1 MLVQGLIFQGEGS
14 TVLAE
19 SHHTPTGAPLTSQP
33 LSPTPRET
41 IRQETRVPQPSS
53 PPHTNVADEAASTGV
68 DVRHK
73 GAATTVT
80 SLDAGHGSGNIDKTP
95 SIPYDSPLLRV
106 HTLGSD
112 ESKMQHNELMDL
124 VTKLSDSV
132 VSLETDLQQIKKV
145 YGIAY
150 TKLIKKVKSTANVPV
165 NTAGAEIST
174 ASPKVKIAGDSVD
187 DIATESLVYIKRSA
201 EKRKDKGKVIMEESS
216 EPTQTKTKIQQEQER
231 LGVNTFTPMESDDTV
246 PKVATGSSKR
256 STAEEL
262 GEESFKDK
270 RRLSQT
276 MESGSRKLYES
287 CGVNH
292 VSTPDG
298 IDIFMLVEKEYPLS
312 KGTFTLMLIL
322 KLMVEQDNEISRE
335 LIRKIFM
342 QVERPRR

>member
-1 MLVQGLIFQGEGS
+1 MKRASTGYSGVDITLFPTMLVQGLIFQGKGS

-41 IRQETRVPQPSS
+41 IRQENRVPQPSS
-53 PPHTNVADEAASTGV
+53 PPHTNVADEAAST
-68 DVRHK
+68 
-73 GAATTVT
+73 
-80 SLDAGHGSGNIDKTP
+80 
-95 SIPYDSPLLRV
+95 
-106 HTLGSD
+106 
-112 ESKMQHNELMDL
+112 
-124 VTKLSDSV
+124 
-132 VSLETDLQQIKKV
+132 
-145 YGIAY
+145 
-150 TKLIKKVKSTANVPV
+150 V

-201 EKRKDKGKVIMEESS
+201 AKRKDKGKAIMEESS
-216 EPTQTKTKIQQEQER
+216 EPTQTKTKIQQEQESR
-231 LGVNTFTPMESDDTV
+231 GVNTFTPMESDDTV

-256 STAEEL
+256 SAAEEL
-262 GEESFKDK
+262 GEESFK
-270 RRLSQT
+270 RQ
-276 MESGSRKLYES
+276 KLYES

-292 VSTPDG
+292 VSTPNG

-312 KGTFTLMLIL
+312 KGTLTLMLIL
-322 KLMVEQDNEISRE
+322 KLMVEQDNEISKE